1 MTEPLSELIRLRIT
15 PSHYQKLTEAAALA
29 GLSLSEYLRRIL
41 SNVEHYQ
48 ADRSAIRNTER
59 AAMEALLI
67 LRQPLDAQ
75 RLVQVHKQLV
85 SQGIS
90 PLPMEND

>member
-41 SNVEHYQ
+41 FNVEHYQ
-48 ADRSAIRNTER
+48 ADRAAIRNTER
-59 AAMEALLI
+59 AAMEALQI
-67 LRQPLDAQ
+67 LRQTVDAQ
-75 RLVQVHKQLV
+75 RLALVHEQLV
-85 SQGIS
+85 SQGVS
-90 PLPMEND
+90 PLPMED

>member
-41 SNVEHYQ
+41 STVEHYQ
-48 ADRSAIRNTER
+48 ADRSAIHNTER

-67 LRQPLDAQ
+67 LRQTIDAQ
-75 RLVQVHKQLV
+75 SLAQVHEQLV
-85 SQGIS
+85 SRGVS
-90 PLPMEND
+90 PLPMED